1 MELKLPFSTAM
12 LSFLLFELNL
22 YGIEILPFYLEGSA
36 TSKFELNLY
45 GIEISAVAGLA
56 VGALM
61 FE

>member
-1 MELKLPFSTAM
+1 M